1 MIRVHV
7 EAAKN
12 TNSVMGRI
20 RVETM
25 KSHALAEPSRV
36 ETMKASIPEKVPFH
50 AGFQRTVD
58 LFPRTSGGSDIKMDV
73 SSHVESIV
81 KMWKVSL
88 KVS

>member
-25 KSHALAEPSRV
+25 KSHTLVEPTRV
-36 ETMKASIPEKVPFH
+36 ETMVLPDSRKSPISCGVPKN
-50 AGFQRTVD
+50 G
-58 LFPRTSGGSDIKMDV
+58 
-73 SSHVESIV
+73 
-81 KMWKVSL
+81 
-88 KVS
+88 

>member
-25 KSHALAEPSRV
+25 KSHTLAEALRV
-36 ETMKASIPEKVPFH
+36 ETMKASIPGKASFY
-50 AGFQRTVD
+50 AGFRKAVD
-58 LFPRTSGGSDIKMDV
+58 MFPRTNGLRRTGQKADKFR
-73 SSHVESIV
+73 
-81 KMWKVSL
+81 
-88 KVS
+88 

>member
-25 KSHALAEPSRV
+25 K
-36 ETMKASIPEKVPFH
+36 ASIPGKASFY
-50 AGFQRTVD
+50 AGFRKAVD
-58 LFPRTSGGSDIKMDV
+58 MFPRTNGLRRTGQKADKFR
-73 SSHVESIV
+73 
-81 KMWKVSL
+81 
-88 KVS
+88 

>member
-25 KSHALAEPSRV
+25 KSHTLAEQPKVEAMEFATSEIDPIHVGFRKQLICSR
-36 ETMKASIPEKVPFH
+36 ERM
-50 AGFQRTVD
+50 G
-58 LFPRTSGGSDIKMDV
+58 
-73 SSHVESIV
+73 
-81 KMWKVSL
+81 
-88 KVS
+88 